1 MKQIVDQLNK
11 IAKKIDANVDIPNTD
26 LITDSLD
33 AITTALGGTPND
45 SNLIVDKLEDIAGVA
60 HGGGGGSGVDN
71 PILTIE
77 VDTTDYT
84 GEPGT
89 LNLLS
94 LKDGSVWEEW
104 TSILGESTSTFE
116 ILVPKHGDEGDNYY
130 EWAGARELTF
140 AINTAYAVS
149 DTVNCTYELD
159 MDNHNFIFSITDGSQ
174 PASAKITV
182 TPTE

>member
-1 MKQIVDQLNK
+1 M
-11 IAKKIDANVDIPNTD
+11 AKNANIRFENANVAYVSVDTD
-26 LITDSLD
+26 THELTGGVMDE
-33 AITTALGGTPND
+33 TTGIFYP
-45 SNLIVDKLEDIAGVA
+45 V
-60 HGGGGGSGVDN
+60 GGGGSGVDN

-84 GEPGT
+84 EEPGT

-104 TSILGESTSTFE
+104 ASIPGESTSTFE
-116 ILVPKHGDEGDNYY
+116 IFVPKYGDEGDNYY
-130 EWAGARELTF
+130 EWTGARELTF

-182 TPTE
+182 TPTI